1 MKQKKAPVPQD
12 ILLEQPVPHTVHTT
26 PPVVT
31 APVAQHRVSWA
42 AIFAG
47 VTVALVTQLLL
58 GVLGIAIGAST
69 IDPLH
74 QQDPTS
80 GLGNGAGVWF
90 VVTGLLSLFA
100 GGWTA
105 GRLAGIPRTVDSSLH
120 GVLTWGLAT
129 LFTFYLLTTGVGA
142 IIGGAARALGQG
154 ASLVGQGVAS
164 ASPQVGD
171 AIRGQLKEQ
180 GVDWDSIKQDA
191 SNMMRQTG
199 KPELQPDALN
209 KKVDEATKDAQN
221 TAGGTAENPQAAD
234 QQLTGLLDRLFN
246 QAAGTVNAADREAVV
261 NVVAARTG
269 KSKEDAGKIVDRW
282 QQTYDK
288 AKEQY
293 EKTKEAT
300 VQKAREA
307 GDVAARNI
315 SHAAFWSFAAML
327 VGLGS
332 AAFGGY
338 LSVPHEH
345 RLPVTVRTTDRST
358 NHKR

>member
-1 MKQKKAPVPQD
+1 MKQKKAPMIQTVPNA
-12 ILLEQPVPHTVHTT
+12 QPVVAHTVHETVTT
-26 PPVVT
+26 PPMAT
-31 APVAQHRVSWA
+31 HRVSWA
-42 AIFAG
+42 AVFAG

-58 GVLGIAIGAST
+58 GVLGIAIGSST
-69 IDPLH
+69 IDPLR

-80 GLGNGAGVWF
+80 GLGTGAGIWF
-90 VVTGLLSLFA
+90 LITGLISLFA

-105 GRLAGIPRTVDSSLH
+105 GRLAGMHRVVDSSLH

-154 ASLVGQGVAS
+154 ASLVGQGMAS

-171 AIRGQLKEQ
+171 AIRGQLKDQ
-180 GVDWDSIKQDA
+180 GIDWDSIKADA
-191 SNMMRQTG
+191 SNLMQQTG
-199 KPELQPDALN
+199 KPELQTDALD
-209 KKVDEATKDAQN
+209 KKAKDAAQDAKN
-221 TAGGTAENPQAAD
+221 TAGTTAANPQESD
-234 QQLTGLLDRLFN
+234 KQLSGLLDRLFN
-246 QAAGTVNAADREAVV
+246 QASDTVNAADREAVV

-269 KSKEDAGKIVDRW
+269 KSKDEASQIVANW
-282 QQTYDK
+282 EKTYQQ

-293 EKTKEAT
+293 QKTKDAAA
-300 VQKAREA
+300 QKAREA

-338 LSVPHEH
+338 MSVPHEH
-345 RLPVTVRTTDRST
+345 RTTMVRTTNAR
-358 NHKR
+358 R